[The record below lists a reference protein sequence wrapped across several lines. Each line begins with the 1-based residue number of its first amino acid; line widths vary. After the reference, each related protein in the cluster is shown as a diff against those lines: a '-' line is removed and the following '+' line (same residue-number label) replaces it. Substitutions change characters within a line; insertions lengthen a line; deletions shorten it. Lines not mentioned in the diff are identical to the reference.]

1 MISITF
7 SYWWLLIAAI
17 VVCAIIIAAKIG
29 LFESDTDDKFGI
41 KHTFGCIVII
51 IGVLLAIAIGGI
63 FIW

>member
-17 VVCAIIIAAKIG
+17 IVCAIVLAAKIG
-29 LFESDTDDKFGI
+29 LFESDTNDRLGI

-51 IGVLLAIAIGGI
+51 IGVLIAMAIGGI